1 MLNGESFL
9 HGILQTQNH
18 PLAIQERSMK
28 KRLTMI
34 AASMLVVNTAYAE
47 WPTLDGSE
55 IYLGAEIGK
64 SSSKLK
70 SGGFNTAGPHQNTN
84 SDKESGNLYGLKIGI
99 KPSDRWRFDIGLRRY
114 ENNDYITSSFQPP
127 TPTFFYNS
135 RVKSKAGIV
144 SAYYDFY
151 KFENLNFY
159 SGAGI
164 GVSRTK
170 VSTNDTVVEG
180 SETETNFAWQVEL
193 GADYPLSDALSLNAG
208 IRYVDL
214 GKTTVDLKSMG
225 SGAPA
230 GDFTADLS
238 SKEVFLGLRYTF

>member
-1 MLNGESFL
+1 
-9 HGILQTQNH
+9 
-18 PLAIQERSMK
+18 MK
-28 KRLTMI
+28 HRLMMI
-34 AASMLVVNTAYAE
+34 AASMLIVNAVHAE
-47 WPTLDGSE
+47 WPKFDDTKV
-55 IYLGAEIGK
+55 YFGAEIGK

-70 SGGFNTAGPHQNTN
+70 SGGFNTSGPHENTN

-99 KPSDRWRFDIGLRRY
+99 KPSDKWRFDIGFRRY
-114 ENNDYITSSFQPP
+114 ENHDYITSSFQPP

-135 RVKSKAGIV
+135 KVKSKAGIL

-159 SGAGI
+159 SGVGV

-170 VSTNDTVVEG
+170 VSTSDTVVEG
-180 SETETNFAWQVEL
+180 SATETNFAWQVEL
-193 GADYPLSDALSLNAG
+193 GTDYPLTEALTLNAG

-214 GKTTVDLKSMG
+214 GKTTVDLQTMG
-225 SGAPA
+225 LGGPA

>member
-1 MLNGESFL
+1 
-9 HGILQTQNH
+9 
-18 PLAIQERSMK
+18 MK
-28 KRLTMI
+28 NKLMI
-34 AASMLVVNTAYAE
+34 ITASMLAVNSAYAE
-47 WPTLDGSE
+47 WPTFDDAGF
-55 IYLGAEIGK
+55 YLGAEIGR

-99 KPSDRWRFDIGLRRY
+99 EPGDRWRFDFGLRRY
-114 ENNDYITSSFQPP
+114 ANNNYVTSSFQPP

-151 KFENLNFY
+151 KLENLNFY
-159 SGAGI
+159 SGVGI
-164 GVSRTK
+164 GLSRTK
-170 VSTNDTVVEG
+170 VSTSDTVVEG

-193 GADYPLSDALSLNAG
+193 GADYPLTEALTLNAG

-214 GKTTVDLKSMG
+214 GKTTVDLTTMG
-225 SGAPA
+225 LPGPA

-238 SKEVFLGLRYTF
+238 SKEMFLGLRYTF